1 MTANFLPL
9 RVNLLRIAIKR
20 HLYDDSVDA
29 EVGVERVDPLH
40 ELALRHRPGD
50 ADVVDGDADLV
61 ARLPLHV
68 DVHVRVAPVPHLHD
82 GQSGT
87 GTLMKE
93 RICNFTMIQ
102 T

>member
-1 MTANFLPL
+1 MY
-9 RVNLLRIAIKR
+9 LLRIAIKR
-20 HLYDDSVDA
+20 HLYDYSVDA

-68 DVHVRVAPVPHLHD
+68 DVHVGVAPVPHLHD
-82 GQSGT
+82 GKFGA
-87 GTLMKE
+87 GTLMKK
-93 RICNFTMIQ
+93 RIYIFTRVQ
-102 T
+102 K